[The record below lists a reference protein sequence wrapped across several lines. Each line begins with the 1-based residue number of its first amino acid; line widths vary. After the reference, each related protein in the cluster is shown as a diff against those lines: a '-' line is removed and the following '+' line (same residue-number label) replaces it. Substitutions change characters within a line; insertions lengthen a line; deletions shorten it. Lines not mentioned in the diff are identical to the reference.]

1 MLVQAKGFSCE
12 AFDAIAC
19 HGAAEGSGRNAQTQP
34 SMGFMVGEDRYTK
47 KPIGEFFTAPF
58 HVTKFGRLV
67 QTLARLERQ
76 FTDRKRPEGIALRA
90 ELLAALGAAAGE
102 QSTAALGGHARTK
115 AVGTGTMQI
124 TGVEG
129 TFHSSAT
136 RAKTTG

>member
-1 MLVQAKGFSCE
+1 LVQAKGFTCE

-19 HGAAEGSGRNAQTQP
+19 YGGTEGSGRNAQTQP
-34 SMGFMVGEDRYTK
+34 GLGFMVGKHRQAK
-47 KPIGEFFTAPF
+47 KRIGKFFAAPF

-67 QTLARLERQ
+67 QTLARLKRQ
-76 FTDRKRPEGIALRA
+76 FTDRKAPFSRIALRA
-90 ELLAALGAAAGE
+90 ELLAALGTAASQ
-102 QSTAALGGHARTK
+102 QSTAALGGHARAE